1 MKIVLALVLVACVA
15 VQASPVNKTRV
26 GEGQGTI
33 MFSQVVKTEIKMKCD
48 KKIGKNRVCL
58 PAEENK
64 KVILLKCDKKGC
76 KLARTTWVTCD
87 INGLHCKVTKN
98 VYTSIGKMWLKK
110 QCSEL
115 KIRCKKKGMKGYSKK
130 YCKAAEAECSK
141 HGDGEDG
148 GAHIDI
154 KNMCV
159 KCNKEDHC
167 DIVKCKDGD
176 DDDKDG
182 KAEEHCGRVCG
193 ASRSPT
199 GYTEEHVCKDAKY
212 GKKVCGIECAGK
224 CDPHHHCTVT
234 EICTL
239 SGKVEKRYLYGN
251 TVTDFTRVGEDDGAH
266 PKPW

>member
-15 VQASPVNKTRV
+15 VQASPVNKTSV
-26 GEGQGTI
+26 GEGEGKI
-33 MFSQVVKTEIKMKCD
+33 KWMQVVKSEIMIKCD
-48 KKIGKNRVCL
+48 RKKKVCL
-58 PAEENK
+58 PAGENK
-64 KVILLKCDKKGC
+64 KVLLSKCDKKGIC

-87 INGLHCKVTKN
+87 IKGLHCKVTKN